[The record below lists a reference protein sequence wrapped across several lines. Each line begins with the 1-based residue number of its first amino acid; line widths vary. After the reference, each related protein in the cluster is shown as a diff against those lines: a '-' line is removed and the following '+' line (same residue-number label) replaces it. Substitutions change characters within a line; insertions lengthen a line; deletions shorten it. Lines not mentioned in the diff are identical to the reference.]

1 MIVSTFD
8 RRAPIPRFL
17 GMAAALLAVLST
29 APRLHAQA
37 AASVELDAAH
47 AARVTCDADNGGVT
61 LPPGFCAV
69 VVADQ
74 VGLARHLVVTPNG
87 NLYGA
92 AARGVLPAH
101 RPGRADGKDLRPVRE
116 MTTSVRLCP
125 ESRHLPC
132 VVHTRRIRVFR
143 LGIGSDVHRAE

>member
-17 GMAAALLAVLST
+17 GVAAALLAVLST

-92 AARGVLPAH
+92 ARGVLPAH